1 MNIGRV
7 CVLVCVCVSV
17 NVFEDGIQTLNISEE
32 DWNSQ
37 DAISIRSSQEEQGAA
52 TWECL
57 RMKIKKCDFFRVYLP
72 VIKNSFVFR
81 EQLKELFYS

>member
-7 CVLVCVCVSV
+7 CVLVCVCMSV

-37 DAISIRSSQEEQGAA
+37 DAISIRSSQGGARGSHMRVSQN
-52 TWECL
+52 EN
-57 RMKIKKCDFFRVYLP
+57 KKNRFFQSILAGT
-72 VIKNSFVFR
+72 
-81 EQLKELFYS
+81 